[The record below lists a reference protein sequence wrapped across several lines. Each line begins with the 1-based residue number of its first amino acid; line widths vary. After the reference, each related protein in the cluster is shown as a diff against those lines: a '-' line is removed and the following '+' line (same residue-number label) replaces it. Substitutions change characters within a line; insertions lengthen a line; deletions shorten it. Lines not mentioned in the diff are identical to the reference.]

1 MIGNSSNK
9 AHSRVRPLCVLFA
22 MLLMQVAAVS
32 VFAQKAGDVISGT
45 VSDSDGPMMLVQ
57 VTRNT
62 VN

>member
-1 MIGNSSNK
+1 MK
-9 AHSRVRPLCVLFA
+9 KHLVLFSG